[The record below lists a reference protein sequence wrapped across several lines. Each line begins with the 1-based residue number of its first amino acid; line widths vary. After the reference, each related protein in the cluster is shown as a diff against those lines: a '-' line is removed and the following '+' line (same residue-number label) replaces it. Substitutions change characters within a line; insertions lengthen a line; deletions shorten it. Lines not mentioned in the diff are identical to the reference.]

1 MILIAAQ
8 SQRQQTQDP
17 KVEQDNPKLWLFPE
31 GHWTLLFS
39 FNVSHIRSQGSTSSK
54 FFSHVSVNSHW
65 LGFSLFSS
73 SLYSCSKLWVDISRW
88 NKMQM
93 GFLVILSGFSSS
105 FEFYSHVLGKKWLSE
120 ASQQL
125 WQSPPWC
132 NAHFSSSFRADSCFC
147 AGPFKVRLLFY
158 VLVDYCIKFML
169 DDIARSR
176 ECFFLCKIR
185 PQESPGMFTCFL
197 IR

>member
-31 GHWTLLFS
+31 GLWTLLFS

-54 FFSHVSVNSHW
+54 LFSHVSVNSHW

-73 SLYSCSKLWVDISRW
+73 SLYSCSKIWVDISRW

-93 GFLVILSGFSSS
+93 GFLVILSGFSRS
-105 FEFYSHVLGKKWLSE
+105 FEFYSRILGKKWLSE

-125 WQSPPWC
+125 WQSPPG
-132 NAHFSSSFRADSCFC
+132 AMHISVQDSELTAAF
-147 AGPFKVRLLFY
+147 
-158 VLVDYCIKFML
+158 VLVL
-169 DDIARSR
+169 LR
-176 ECFFLCKIR
+176 
-185 PQESPGMFTCFL
+185 
-197 IR
+197 